1 MAKKPVTKK
10 KEVKK
15 KPVEITMSSKVQHI
29 KIYRKYN
36 PLRND

>member
-1 MAKKPVTKK
+1 MAKKPVAKK
-10 KEVKK
+10 KAVKK
-15 KPVEITMSSKVQHI
+15 DPVEITISSNVQHI